1 MMDPHPK
8 LCPPIVRWSEA
19 QWSNFEAFLA
29 GCDELNGSKVSGLC
43 DAARAAHA
51 ETTTRAAER
60 RAARGAR
67 P

>member
-1 MMDPHPK
+1 MDPRPK
-8 LCPPIVRWSEA
+8 LCPPTVRWSEA
-19 QWSNFEAFLA
+19 QWSNFDAFLA

-51 ETTTRAAER
+51 EMTTPAPER
-60 RAARGAR
+60 RATRDAR